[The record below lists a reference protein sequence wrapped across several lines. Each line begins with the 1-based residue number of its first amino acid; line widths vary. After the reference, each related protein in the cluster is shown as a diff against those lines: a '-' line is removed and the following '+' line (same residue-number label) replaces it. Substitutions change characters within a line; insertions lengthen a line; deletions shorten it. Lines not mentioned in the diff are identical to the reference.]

1 MEVVSTLNLVSSEI
15 EKARTACNFQTMLII
30 SFVMSYDLDL
40 MRGETG
46 KLWIYAN
53 IKLFVVL

>member
-30 SFVMSYDLDL
+30 SFVMSHDLDL
-40 MRGETG
+40 MKGEIG
-46 KLWIYAN
+46 NYGYMQI
-53 IKLFVVL
+53 